1 MSLINARVEQIES
14 EDIIH
19 IVTFQAANNLLKMMS
34 LELPAAL
41 VVGTDVRLQVKATSV
56 ALAKD
61 LSGEL
66 SYSNQ
71 IECQIE
77 SIEEGKL
84 LSSVMLKAKELRLE
98 SIITTASLQRL
109 SLSQGDSV
117 TALIKSS
124 DLSIAEVL

>member
-1 MSLINARVEQIES
+1 MSLINARVSAIES
-14 EDIIH
+14 EYIIH
-19 IVTFQAANNLLKMMS
+19 IVSFLSGTNALKMMS
-34 LELPAAL
+34 LELPADIKIDTE
-41 VVGTDVRLQVKATSV
+41 VKLQVKATSV
-56 ALAKD
+56 ALAKN
-61 LSGEL
+61 LSGTL

-71 IECQIE
+71 IKCQIE

-84 LSSVMLKAKELRLE
+84 LSSLILTVDTLRLE
-98 SIITTASLQRL
+98 SIITTASLKRL

>member
-1 MSLINARVEQIES
+1 MSLINARVSAIES

-19 IVTFQAANNLLKMMS
+19 IVSFLSGTNALKMMS
-34 LELPAAL
+34 LELPADIKIDTE
-41 VVGTDVRLQVKATSV
+41 VKLQVKATSV
-56 ALAKD
+56 ALAKN
-61 LSGEL
+61 LSGTL

-71 IECQIE
+71 IKCQIE

-84 LSSVMLKAKELRLE
+84 LSSLILTVDTLRLE
-98 SIITTASLQRL
+98 SIITTASLKRL